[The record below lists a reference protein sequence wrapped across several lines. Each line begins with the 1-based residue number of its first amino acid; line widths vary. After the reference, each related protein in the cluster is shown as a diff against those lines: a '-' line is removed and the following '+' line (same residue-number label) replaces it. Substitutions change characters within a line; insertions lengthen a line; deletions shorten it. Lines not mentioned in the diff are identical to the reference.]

1 MSALQLTAALGAEN
15 QLIFWFE
22 QFCRLEQSEEIL
34 AQWLYLSRKERQI
47 HLQELAEKQESV
59 ERIAELNCELARIE
73 AIIPAFIQRV
83 NTNRKKNCTVSKKSE
98 DQSDPIIDESHVPR
112 DALKKLV
119 AGDVLEGDLLIN
131 MREEHGFKTGKVFSK
146 EQELRSLSLVRDI
159 FPHWEHSMDAEI
171 VTGEAAQ
178 PVTHVL
184 EDTDKKSSSLQ
195 VEDLVYFTA
204 KKVGYMAEDSTESGE
219 EWSVI
224 PLPSDRTICMV
235 AKMYS
240 SRGAWDS
247 CLSVCTSMILQRR
260 HELSLSSSATQ
271 SSSDVKR
278 EEVEG
283 IEYSAE
289 RYSASVSSPLAV
301 CYREALSAL
310 CSNSR
315 FKAAFHLTRKV
326 QEVGVIVT
334 PSCIAMLLRMYEVNE
349 DLSNAR
355 FRSEDQSGEDKE
367 EDSDSGHPIT
377 LLDFQDDILHT
388 ILACSAFDGAM
399 RSTVVSSSSSSSSS
413 IIDDRSC
420 REVQK
425 QEQLDLL
432 NSLSYEIP
440 GVVESDHDQGST
452 GALITANIKLLC
464 NRGTHMKP
472 RVQLHSMK

>member
-1 MSALQLTAALGAEN
+1 M
-15 QLIFWFE
+15 
-22 QFCRLEQSEEIL
+22 

-47 HLQELAEKQESV
+47 HLQELAEKKESV

-83 NTNRKKNCTVSKKSE
+83 NTNRKKNKTVSKKSR
-98 DQSDPIIDESHVPR
+98 DQSDPIIDEIHMPK

-171 VTGEAAQ
+171 VTGEPAQ
-178 PVTHVL
+178 AVTHVL
-184 EDTDKKSSSLQ
+184 EDTDKRSSSLQ
-195 VEDLVYFTA
+195 VEDLIYSSTEEDEG
-204 KKVGYMAEDSTESGE
+204 GYMAEESTESGE

-224 PLPSDRTICMV
+224 PLPSDRTLCMV

-247 CLSVCTSMILQRR
+247 CLSVCTSMILQRQ

-271 SSSDVKR
+271 SSSDVER
-278 EEVEG
+278 EEGEG
-283 IEYSAE
+283 IGYSAE

-315 FKAAFHLTRKV
+315 FEAAFHLTRRV

-349 DLSNAR
+349 DLSKAR
-355 FRSEDQSGEDKE
+355 FLSENQSGEEGE
-367 EDSDSGHPIT
+367 EIDSASGHPIT
-377 LLDFQDDILHT
+377 LLDFQNDILHT

-399 RSTVVSSSSSSSSS
+399 HSTVPSSSSSSSSS
-413 IIDDRSC
+413 SSNSSIIDGRAC

-425 QEQLDLL
+425 QEQSDLL
-432 NSLSYEIP
+432 NPLSYEVP

-452 GALITANIKLLC
+452 GALISTNIKLLC
-464 NRGTHMKP
+464 NRGTHMKLK
-472 RVQLHSMK
+472 VQFYAMKRFLWTTCL